1 MSATTAQTTPIRKL
15 DERELRAFRGL
26 LCTHATL
33 VKALDAELVAEHGL
47 PLSSYEVLM
56 FVSDAPEGRMRMHDI
71 AERVMLSRSGL
82 TRLVDRLVR
91 DGLLRREACS
101 EDARGAFAVIT
112 DAGRALREQAQVTH
126 HAGIRRLFL
135 DHLSAQ
141 EQDELGRLFDRVL
154 TGGELEDT
162 RAACPRES

>member
-1 MSATTAQTTPIRKL
+1 MATPTDTTPVRKL

-33 VKALDAELVAEHGL
+33 VKALDAELIREHDL

-56 FVSDAPEGRMRMHDI
+56 WVSDAPDGRMRMHDI
-71 AERVMLSRSGL
+71 ADRVMLSRSGL

-91 DGLLRREACS
+91 DGLLRREACPD
-101 EDARGAFAVIT
+101 DARGAYAVIT
-112 DAGRALREQAQVTH
+112 PEGRALREQAQATH

-135 DHLSAQ
+135 DHLSADD
-141 EQDELGRLFDRVL
+141 QDEIGRLFDLVL
-154 TGGELEDT
+154 AGDLEDL
-162 RAACPRES
+162 RGSCPSGG